1 VELNGVLGTDPRPVP
16 RLAGKATGYGAMGSI
31 VYSCVGYGVNR
42 VFLYSVGA
50 YRTRFVRRS
59 PNRLISVDQ
68 ILEPPGSKVD
78 SSRPKHF
85 VILAIETPSLADIPC
100 GELGSK
106 YRNTRLTQTA
116 ADRRPKIHRGRGLD
130 PFEDLSALLHA
141 LEHSIRPPHS

>member
-1 VELNGVLGTDPRPVP
+1 
-16 RLAGKATGYGAMGSI
+16 
-31 VYSCVGYGVNR
+31 
-42 VFLYSVGA
+42 VGA

-59 PNRLISVDQ
+59 PNRLVSVDR

-85 VILAIETPSLADIPC
+85 VILAIDPSLADIPC

-116 ADRRPKIHRGRGLD
+116 QTAA
-130 PFEDLSALLHA
+130 FEDLSALLHA